1 MRMEYWNVG
10 RMEYWNFGKMEF
22 WVAGVLILFL
32 GMSAEAQ
39 HECTDPNC
47 TSCEASVEPVVE
59 SHDDHDHGQ
68 TGISAPRDEQTFLS
82 AHPEHDEHEGHDPA
96 AEEVKHDEPDDHAAE
111 EVKYDEHEGH
121 DHAAEEAKHD
131 EHEGCARV
139 AEEAALDDHAAESH
153 EEHGELEIETVSG
166 GVVERMASFPAEI
179 QINRDRAAA
188 VSPKYAGTVREIY
201 VEIGDS
207 VKEGDILA
215 TIESRETLANYPVK
229 APLAGVVVSRGSS
242 VGELAGEEADLF
254 EIVDLSSVW
263 VEVHVFPQH
272 RHAVRKGQ
280 AVHLMA
286 SDGHEVE
293 TELNYVS
300 PLIDPETRTVK
311 ARCVLVGG
319 GDDFSP
325 GAFVRAQIAVESV
338 QARVRVEKE
347 AVQTMNGETIVFI
360 EDEHGVEPRDVQVG
374 ISGGDFVEI
383 ESGLEPGEKVV
394 THGAFDLKAELVTS
408 GLDPH
413 AGHGH

>member
-1 MRMEYWNVG
+1 MNVQ
-10 RMEYWNFGKMEF
+10 
-22 WVAGVLILFL
+22 
-32 GMSAEAQ
+32 AQ

-47 TSCEASVEPVVE
+47 TSCKPFVSLVVKPNAPAVAPVVE
-59 SHDDHDHGQ
+59 
-68 TGISAPRDEQTFLS
+68 P
-82 AHPEHDEHEGHDPA
+82 HE
-96 AEEVKHDEPDDHAAE
+96 DHAGN
-111 EVKYDEHEGH
+111 DP
-121 DHAAEEAKHD
+121 AAEEAKHD
-131 EHEGCARV
+131 EHEGCV
-139 AEEAALDDHAAESH
+139 HVVEESAHDDHAGHDHSAESH
-153 EEHGELEIETVSG
+153 EEHGKIEIATVSG
-166 GVVERMASFPAEI
+166 GIVERIASFPAEI

-201 VEIGDS
+201 VEIGDA
-207 VKEGDILA
+207 VKKGDILA

-229 APLAGVVVSRGSS
+229 APLAGIIVSRGSS

-263 VEVHVFPQH
+263 VEVHVFPQY

-280 AVHLMA
+280 PVHLVA
-286 SDGHEVE
+286 SDGHTAATVID
-293 TELNYVS
+293 YVS

-338 QARVRVEKE
+338 QARVRIEKE
-347 AVQTMNGETIVFI
+347 AVQTMNGETMVFI
-360 EDEHGVEPRDVQVG
+360 EDEDGIESRAVKVG
-374 ISGGDFVEI
+374 IFGGDFVEI

-394 THGAFDLKAELVTS
+394 VHGAFELKAERVTR